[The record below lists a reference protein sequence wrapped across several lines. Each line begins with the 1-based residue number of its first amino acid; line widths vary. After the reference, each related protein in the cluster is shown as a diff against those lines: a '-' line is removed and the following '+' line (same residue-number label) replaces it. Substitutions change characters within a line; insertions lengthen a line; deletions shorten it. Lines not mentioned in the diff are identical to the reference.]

1 MLFVL
6 NCIVGG
12 ITPEGKSFLILPFP
26 VTVGTSAEKDIEKQ
40 RNNIFTLIRQFA
52 NDHKIELPDYYFDFV
67 KCIIVSNFIWAMF
80 NSDNPIDAGL
90 FGTEV
95 AYKMP
100 DAEKGKLKPLDMPVW
115 SISNENIEMHL
126 EGVELW

>member
-40 RNNIFTLIRQFA
+40 RNNINTRKIFLIFSSQVTIYIRSVC
-52 NDHKIELPDYYFDFV
+52 L
-67 KCIIVSNFIWAMF
+67 
-80 NSDNPIDAGL
+80 L
-90 FGTEV
+90 
-95 AYKMP
+95 
-100 DAEKGKLKPLDMPVW
+100 L
-115 SISNENIEMHL
+115 
-126 EGVELW
+126 